1 MLLNGIGHIP
11 MPKLIPVKTNETTVI
26 GLGGPIMVHP
36 LGLGRSP
43 VSPKRTIILYL
54 NKIRVLLTE
63 VGESRAIEE
72 NVLVLEITAVQIY

>member
-63 VGESRAIEE
+63 VGKAG
-72 NVLVLEITAVQIY
+72 L